1 VAVSSTKTTLRNTLE
16 VMLFR
21 DSRLP
26 QDGSLNSGMLG
37 AYFTINYKSG
47 IFGASSP
54 VYLAAKVSFI
64 NGTCSI
70 ADQTVTLPSV
80 QHNVFN
86 GIGSTA

>member
-1 VAVSSTKTTLRNTLE
+1 
-16 VMLFR
+16 
-21 DSRLP
+21 
-26 QDGSLNSGMLG
+26 
-37 AYFTINYKSG
+37 SG

-86 GIGSTA
+86 GIGSTAGATDFQVQLNNCPAGYNRIGYQVAPLDDVVAGTQGGMQLRPDAT